1 MSKKRLFY
9 KSIIW
14 QIIGMIW
21 ISLLSYLWFGNWI
34 RSLSFTSV
42 VVVVSIFA
50 YILYELAWER
60 FMKKNKWKNF
70 IGFYRILY
78 LGLYLEGD
86 ITRFWVVWIKKTQAN
101 SGKLF
106 RKLVIISGVRGTH
119 YPTRH
124 HTTSQ

>member
-34 RSLSFTSV
+34 RSLNFTSV

-50 YILYELAWER
+50 YILYELAWDK
-60 FMKKNKWKNF
+60 FM
-70 IGFYRILY
+70 
-78 LGLYLEGD
+78 
-86 ITRFWVVWIKKTQAN
+86 IKK
-101 SGKLF
+101 F
-106 RKLVIISGVRGTH
+106 RKERRYVRNKDI
-119 YPTRH
+119 P
-124 HTTSQ
+124 

>member
-60 FMKKNKWKNF
+60 FITKK
-70 IGFYRILY
+70 
-78 LGLYLEGD
+78 
-86 ITRFWVVWIKKTQAN
+86 
-101 SGKLF
+101 F
-106 RKLVIISGVRGTH
+106 RKERRYVRNKDI
-119 YPTRH
+119 P
-124 HTTSQ
+124 

>member
-42 VVVVSIFA
+42 VVVVSIFT
-50 YILYELAWER
+50 YVLYELAWER
-60 FMKKNKWKNF
+60 FMKKNK
-70 IGFYRILY
+70 
-78 LGLYLEGD
+78 
-86 ITRFWVVWIKKTQAN
+86 
-101 SGKLF
+101 
-106 RKLVIISGVRGTH
+106 
-119 YPTRH
+119 
-124 HTTSQ
+124 

>member
-50 YILYELAWER
+50 YILYELAWES
-60 FMKKNKWKNF
+60 FMKKNK
-70 IGFYRILY
+70 
-78 LGLYLEGD
+78 
-86 ITRFWVVWIKKTQAN
+86 
-101 SGKLF
+101 
-106 RKLVIISGVRGTH
+106 
-119 YPTRH
+119 
-124 HTTSQ
+124 

>member
-50 YILYELAWER
+50 YILYELTWQK
-60 FMKKNKWKNF
+60 FM
-70 IGFYRILY
+70 
-78 LGLYLEGD
+78 
-86 ITRFWVVWIKKTQAN
+86 IKK
-101 SGKLF
+101 F
-106 RKLVIISGVRGTH
+106 RKKGRYVRNKDI
-119 YPTRH
+119 P
-124 HTTSQ
+124 